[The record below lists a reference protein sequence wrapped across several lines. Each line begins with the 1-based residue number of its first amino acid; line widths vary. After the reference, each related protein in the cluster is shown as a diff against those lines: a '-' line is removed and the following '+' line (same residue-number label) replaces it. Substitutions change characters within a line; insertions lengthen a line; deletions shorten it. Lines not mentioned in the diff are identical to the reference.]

1 MAAYNIA
8 FAAPD
13 NAAGAISSKA
23 RPVDMVHLSRQTMG
37 DKALEIEVLRAF
49 ARQVRIY
56 MTELSGPDRAK
67 TSATAHR
74 LKGSAASIGA
84 FELAEAAG
92 RLEAKPADPALLAA
106 VSAAV
111 IDVHNFILALDR

>member
-1 MAAYNIA
+1 
-8 FAAPD
+8 
-13 NAAGAISSKA
+13 
-23 RPVDMVHLSRQTMG
+23 MG

-56 MTELSGPDRAK
+56 MTELSGPDTAK

-84 FELAEAAG
+84 FELAEAAKH
-92 RLEAKPADPALLAA
+92 RLQLADANGVDRDAHRDAMKQALGATFLTSCKESMTTAQVRCILDAANPEHAKAC
-106 VSAAV
+106 VSP
-111 IDVHNFILALDR
+111 